1 MKKYHIYLTY
11 DERQEIVYAMM
22 NKRNDL
28 IRTGHY
34 TDAVDEIIGK
44 VVNAKIKRVKVL
56 LQKKQIFNVVKMT
69 LFQTQVFD

>member
-11 DERQEIVYAMM
+11 DEQQEIVYALMD
-22 NKRNDL
+22 KRNDL

-34 TDAVDEIIGK
+34 TDAVDEIIDK

-56 LQKKQIFNVVKMT
+56 
-69 LFQTQVFD
+69 